1 MSSEPFRA
9 EFSVL
14 VGELTEV
21 VASYVAR
28 YASNLE
34 IMKTHTPV
42 QTANFIIAFV
52 LGVSTQYLAEGKNV
66 RALETIDILRA
77 IVR

>member
-52 LGVSTQYLAEGKNV
+52 LGVSTQYLAEGKNA

-77 IVR
+77 TVR